1 MLKNSVLFNTFACC
15 KDFQLLEVPW
25 FNFDSEKMIIGIC
38 GGSGSGKTTLLKRL
52 SKYFHGIHPSIFSM
66 DNYYKPIHFQHVDE
80 NGEVN
85 FDLPSA
91 LNEEVLVN
99 DLKELAIGNPIEVIE
114 YHFNAPPDKNVLITI
129 HPSDLVIVEG
139 LFLFHY
145 PGVKEAL
152 DFSIFVDVDLD
163 VQLDR
168 RLYRDQESRGYSRE
182 AILYQWK
189 NHVTPCYESYLLP
202 YREDAHF
209 KFRNDIHADEDFDAL
224 VKILEEKLKMQKVS

>member
-1 MLKNSVLFNTFACC
+1 MVETS
-15 KDFQLLEVPW
+15 
-25 FNFDSEKMIIGIC
+25 FNFDSKNMIIGIC

-52 SKYFHGIHPSIFSM
+52 SKHFQELNPSVFSM

-85 FDLPSA
+85 FDLPTA
-91 LNEEVLVN
+91 LNEEHLVG
-99 DLKELAIGNPIEVIE
+99 DLQQLSIGEPIEVIE

-145 PGVKEAL
+145 PGVRNSL
-152 DFSIFVDVDLD
+152 DFSVFIDVDLD

-168 RLYRDQESRGYSRE
+168 RLYRDQETRGYTRE
-182 AILYQWK
+182 SILYQWK
-189 NHVTPCYESYLLP
+189 NHVTPCYNNYLLP
-202 YREDAHF
+202 YKGEANF
-209 KFRNDIHADEDFDAL
+209 IFRNDVHADEDFATL
-224 VKILEEKLKMQKVS
+224 VGILETKLKTKQVS